1 MRYLTILIIS
11 PHLNA
16 NITMILWRNIGK
28 YLENMPS
35 TSFPPYPPA
44 QKPKSKKEFMT
55 MVSNISARKKWL
67 IKYVPEWNG
76 GEVWSEKQVKRYIEN
91 MTKHKFLPLARE
103 IKIPYAWNWQIIL
116 VLDVV
121 EPSERP
127 VAEPREYR
135 MNQISSLY
143 SSQVPIDFYPTI
155 FDSMLE
161 SFISHMERYDA
172 FME

>member
-1 MRYLTILIIS
+1 
-11 PHLNA
+11 
-16 NITMILWRNIGK
+16 
-28 YLENMPS
+28 MPG

-55 MVSNISARKKWL
+55 MVSNVSARKRWL

-76 GEVWSEKQVKRYIEN
+76 GEIWSEKQVKRYIEDATN
-91 MTKHKFLPLARE
+91 DREFLPFAKKVKL
-103 IKIPYAWNWQIIL
+103 PYAWNWQIIP

-121 EPSERP
+121 EPLERIP
-127 VAEPREYR
+127 DEPRESR

-143 SSQVPIDFYPTI
+143 NSQVPIDLYLFM
-155 FDSMLE
+155 FNSELE
-161 SFISHMERYDA
+161 SFISHMERFDA